1 MTLAAGKSI
10 SSFMSVPPCTGLCYL
25 QRQPFVEN
33 ESIPQ
38 YSWNL
43 EKELAIMAIL
53 RHRFSVQIPQHCWN
67 LGRRGRHASAPC
79 LSGRCHLRVRRRP
92 SHESKRRRPLQ
103 CTAPSSSQEQVGFLN
118 KSLHSFRKSG
128 NFMAASKWRTGPQT
142 TGSQRRMP
150 EVVGSLGWLPTPQE
164 RSVRP
169 SSTRL
174 TGYTHSS
181 LHHSTPQST
190 LSKLLPSA
198 RRRAPSL
205 LSSLHLPRCER
216 CKRARRLPRG

>member
-1 MTLAAGKSI
+1 
-10 SSFMSVPPCTGLCYL
+10 
-25 QRQPFVEN
+25 
-33 ESIPQ
+33 
-38 YSWNL
+38 
-43 EKELAIMAIL
+43 MAIL

-181 LHHSTPQST
+181 LHHSTPLRS
-190 LSKLLPSA
+190 PHFRNCC
-198 RRRAPSL
+198 RRRAGELLPYSALSICLAASVVSVPAVCPADEFTIPFHEKGTIALSL
-205 LSSLHLPRCER
+205 LLSHFSSKSQSQPVSM
-216 CKRARRLPRG
+216 KTS